1 MMNQDGLRKQLL
13 AFEEE
18 EIVIWSRAITFL
30 SVHLG
35 LSSVEEPM
43 EFSFASILNT
53 RYVIVAAYLYYAF
66 KAILYLL
73 SIASS

>member
-18 EIVIWSRAITFL
+18 EIVVRSKAITFL

-35 LSSVEEPM
+35 LSSVPQPM
-43 EFSFASILNT
+43 EFSQYSNT
-53 RYVIVAAYLYYAF
+53 RQSLVTSTKYYAF